1 MTSIS
6 CRFLFL
12 FFFAAL
18 LPSHTPLLQEAAPMS
33 EGQAEAYPNT
43 SEGLQKLITEILRA
57 IEVKD
62 SEREKEL
69 IHSLL
74 LPTNSTWFVEEYGAG
89 FGTSLAAAYRRME
102 PELEQE
108 ILTIYQGNLE
118 RGWRL
123 PKISRYTDP
132 ESVNYPID
140 TFLNC
145 MNQIVPLYQ
154 TAFQGNSQ
162 SFWYS
167 QKPGENR
174 KQVAGDP
181 GGFFIYDRGGFR
193 FIPGEVLM
201 KLPRQRPVRIRLD
214 LELMESKLV
223 VKVPVKVPVEAITK
237 HISGRVVVQLIL
249 DIGGNIKESKV
260 LEGNPIL
267 SAAVMDAVKQWRFAP
282 TMLDGDPV
290 EVELEIP
297 MTFDMR

>member
-123 PKISRYTDP
+123 PKISVKSKHLRQDPQCACIAAATKARLEEPSTAYTCTP
-132 ESVNYPID
+132 
-140 TFLNC
+140 
-145 MNQIVPLYQ
+145 
-154 TAFQGNSQ
+154 A
-162 SFWYS
+162 
-167 QKPGENR
+167 
-174 KQVAGDP
+174 
-181 GGFFIYDRGGFR
+181 
-193 FIPGEVLM
+193 
-201 KLPRQRPVRIRLD
+201 
-214 LELMESKLV
+214 
-223 VKVPVKVPVEAITK
+223 
-237 HISGRVVVQLIL
+237 
-249 DIGGNIKESKV
+249 
-260 LEGNPIL
+260 
-267 SAAVMDAVKQWRFAP
+267 
-282 TMLDGDPV
+282 
-290 EVELEIP
+290 
-297 MTFDMR
+297 